1 MINQNVKY
9 DVKYTF
15 EKLQEAYERLDI
27 ADSRNYFL
35 TLGNLNEVYLMK
47 KDATKSVFLGKLFAE
62 QNSTKEIEARKIWN
76 ALQTYFRGTAEVE
89 HKEPAIEKKPVEEVK
104 KTTGKS
110 KKVVETPK
118 ATIVEPEVEEEDEES
133 SWVDAV
139 L

>member
-15 EKLQEAYERLDI
+15 EKIQEAYDKLDI

-35 TLGNLNEVYLMK
+35 TLGNINEVYLMK

-76 ALQTYFRGTAEVE
+76 ALQTYFRDTVVE
-89 HKEPAIEKKPVEEVK
+89 QVEGAKQVEEVK
-104 KTTGKS
+104 KQTRKA
-110 KKVVETPK
+110 KKQVVETPK
-118 ATIVEPEVEEEDEES
+118 ATIVEPEVEDEDEES